1 MMAIFKIVQGLAS
14 TIMNAAGLGEITQT
28 VLPNEIISAV
38 EACNF
43 FESIPLWAVT
53 LIRRTIYNSIVICN
67 DTYCVSEDFSKSI
80 YIRQYLQ

>member
-14 TIMNAAGLGEITQT
+14 TVMSAAGLGGATNT

-53 LIRRTIYNSIVICN
+53 LIRRTIYNNIVICN
-67 DTYCVSEDFSKSI
+67 DSYSISEDFLKFI
-80 YIRQYLQ
+80 YIQQYLQ

>member
-1 MMAIFKIVQGLAS
+1 MVIFKIVQGLAS
-14 TIMNAAGLGEITQT
+14 TVMSVAGLGGAINT

-67 DTYCVSEDFSKSI
+67 DSYSLSEDFSKSI
-80 YIRQYLQ
+80 YILQYLQ